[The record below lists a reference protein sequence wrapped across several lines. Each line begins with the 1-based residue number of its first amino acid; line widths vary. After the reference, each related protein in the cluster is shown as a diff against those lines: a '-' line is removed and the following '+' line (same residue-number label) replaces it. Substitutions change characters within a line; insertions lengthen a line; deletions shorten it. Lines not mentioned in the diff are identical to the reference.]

1 MTNYM
6 RAFVPP
12 YSSIA
17 KPLTKEVNSPVGEW
31 PKEAM
36 REAFEVMKR
45 AVASQLALM
54 HLDYSVHIVVQV

>member
-1 MTNYM
+1 M
-6 RAFVPP
+6 
-12 YSSIA
+12 
-17 KPLTKEVNSPVGEW
+17 NSPVGEW

-54 HLDYSVHIVVQV
+54 HLDYSVPIVVQV